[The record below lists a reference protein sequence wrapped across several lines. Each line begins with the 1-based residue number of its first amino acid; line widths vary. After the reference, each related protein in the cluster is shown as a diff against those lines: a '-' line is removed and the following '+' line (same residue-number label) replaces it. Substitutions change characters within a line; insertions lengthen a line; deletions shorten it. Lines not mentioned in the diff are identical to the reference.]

1 MISRQE
7 KFLIRALPI
16 VLTLNIFQVFLP
28 GEFIG
33 RSNDHLLDSGDLIS
47 SKSFEH
53 YASAFPEL
61 YNATS
66 NQFLDQVAQTQE
78 VKVLVLQK
86 LNTSIMPY
94 LSYPPKKTF
103 VFASNEREFE
113 SLLTD
118 NEFDFVIVTNVTE
131 EDSHNLQKFSYLA
144 ISQNEFVSLYALESN
159 LTLED
164 LDKVITWENRYGSE
178 GVFGKSSPSVVTL
191 SSPEPVDS
199 AWVSNALYFDQDIL
213 LKVTVKYENSRKGV
227 CGGHLSILGK
237 GVLVRFCTNSE
248 RVQSTFVQIPKNE
261 SLRLALGLGGWSLGS
276 GYIELS
282 KVQVVKFDFRES
294 ISK

>member
-1 MISRQE
+1 MTSRQQR
-7 KFLIRALPI
+7 FLIHVLPI

-33 RSNDHLLDSGDLIS
+33 RSNDHFLDSSGLIS
-47 SKSFEH
+47 SNSFGH

-61 YNATS
+61 YNATG
-66 NQFLDQVAQTQE
+66 NQFLDYVAQTQE

-94 LSYPPKKTF
+94 LNYPPKKIF

-118 NEFDFVIVTNVTE
+118 NAFDFAIVTSATE
-131 EDSHNLQKFSYLA
+131 EDSRNLQKFSYVV
-144 ISQNEFVSLYALESN
+144 ISQNEFVSLYALKSN

-164 LDKVITWENRYGSE
+164 LDKVITWENRYGSK
-178 GVFGKSSPSVVTL
+178 GVFGKSSPGVVTL
-191 SSPEPVDS
+191 SSVEPVDS
-199 AWVSNALYFDQDIL
+199 AWVSNALLFDQDIL
-213 LKVTVKYENSRKGV
+213 LKVTVKYENSINGV

-237 GVLVRFCTNSE
+237 RVLVRFCTNSE

-276 GYIELS
+276 GNIELS